1 MQEAQPAVLSG
12 APQGRGSAWV
22 RGARGR
28 GERAAGLGARGERA
42 LAGAAQQGGAQAKGV
57 DTVQWQEG

>member
-1 MQEAQPAVLSG
+1 M
-12 APQGRGSAWV
+12 

-42 LAGAAQQGGAQAKGV
+42 LAGAARQGGAQAKGV
-57 DTVQWQEG
+57 DTVQ